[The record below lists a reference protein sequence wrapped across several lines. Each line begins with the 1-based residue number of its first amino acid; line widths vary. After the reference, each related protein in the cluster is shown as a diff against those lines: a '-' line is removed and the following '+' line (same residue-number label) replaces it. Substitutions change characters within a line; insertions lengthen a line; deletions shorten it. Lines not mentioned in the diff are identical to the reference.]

1 MPKYLIEASYTA
13 EGLKG
18 LQRDKAS
25 GRRDAVR
32 NAVEGLGGKIE
43 AMYYALGDHDVI
55 VVLDLP
61 SPIAATRLSVAVSA
75 SGLVRTKTTT
85 LLTVEEADEA
95 LGGTDVGYRGPGR

>member
-1 MPKYLIEASYTA
+1 MPRYLVEASYTA

-25 GRRDAVR
+25 GRRDAIKK
-32 NAVEGLGGKIE
+32 AVEGLGGKIE
-43 AMYYALGDHDVI
+43 AMYYALGDHDVL

-61 SPIAATRLSVAVSA
+61 STIVATRLAIAVSA
-75 SGLVRTKTTT
+75 SGLVRTKTTA

-95 LGGTDVGYRGPGR
+95 LGGGELGYRAPGT